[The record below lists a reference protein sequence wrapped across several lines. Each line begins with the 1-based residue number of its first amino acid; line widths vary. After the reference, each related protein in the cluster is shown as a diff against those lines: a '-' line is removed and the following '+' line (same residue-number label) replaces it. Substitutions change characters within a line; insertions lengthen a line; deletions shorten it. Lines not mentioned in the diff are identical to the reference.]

1 MIFAGS
7 HILSID
13 QFERDDINRIFSVAD
28 LMEPY
33 AQRKK
38 MTKVLDGAI
47 LGSMFFEPST
57 RTRVSFGCAFNL
69 LGGEVRETTG
79 FEHTAIAKG
88 ESLYDTARV
97 MSGYSDAIVMRH
109 PQAWSVAEFASASR
123 VPVLNGG
130 DGANEHPSQAL
141 LDLYTIRKEL
151 IGKNKGVDGM
161 RLAMIGDLKFGRTV
175 HSICKLLSV
184 FKDLSITLISPRELA
199 MPEDIVEQLRACGH
213 EVIESDNMEQNI
225 SDVDILI
232 LGINAPWPRG
242 CINSDFHNSYYK
254 KFIPWIKKIS
264 TEFPDKNILYK
275 HHNNFPGDSRE
286 AKLLSN
292 SNIKVIIDDK
302 NLNSYAWAFKSK
314 LILSF
319 ASTMVVELLGN
330 NKEAYFI
337 DPGGI
342 NDQWFYG
349 IKQLNKY
356 KINDYKSLK
365 NLVLKKN
372 YKSYRIPP
380 KKRNYYCLKSSNT
393 IENISKFLKQS

>member
-109 PQAWSVAEFASASR
+109 PQAWSVSEFASASR

-151 IGKNKGVDGM
+151 LGKNKGVDGM

-175 HSICKLLSV
+175 HSICKLLSA

-213 EVIESDNMEQNI
+213 EVIESDNMEKNI
-225 SDVDILI
+225 SDVDIAYSTRIQEERFANKKEANVYRGRFRLNQAI
-232 LGINAPWPRG
+232 YTKFCDPNTVIMHPLPR
-242 CINSDFHNSYYK
+242 
-254 KFIPWIKKIS
+254 
-264 TEFPDKNILYK
+264 
-275 HHNNFPGDSRE
+275 DSRAE
-286 AKLLSN
+286 ANELDVDLN
-292 SNIKVIIDDK
+292 ENPNLAIFRQADNGILIRMALFALIFDVVDLVDK
-302 NLNSYAWAFKSK
+302 FSVAVPWHIRRA
-314 LILSF
+314 
-319 ASTMVVELLGN
+319 
-330 NKEAYFI
+330 
-337 DPGGI
+337 
-342 NDQWFYG
+342 Q
-349 IKQLNKY
+349 
-356 KINDYKSLK
+356 
-365 NLVLKKN
+365 
-372 YKSYRIPP
+372 
-380 KKRNYYCLKSSNT
+380 
-393 IENISKFLKQS
+393 